1 MNSSL
6 PGVTLLDLQ
15 LAVNCTLDE
24 ATLLMPTN
32 AAGFMVGALICGVII
47 EFIDFQIVLLI
58 STVACSATTAY
69 FPLNRKFWILCLNSS
84 VNGFLTGFMISGG
97 NAWLLHLWGKASPPF
112 LQAFHF
118 CFGLGAF
125 IGPLVAEPF
134 LLPLHHEEIEIHVN
148 SSHLNSSLH
157 LNSSFPYTSD
167 DLKIQYAYGSLSL
180 ASLIIAA
187 AFLAAYCAQRTNKPH
202 PSIDEMKSDC
212 KQKPISAVKYY
223 GSVMLCCF
231 FMFFNYGLELSFGQ
245 LLTAFV
251 VDSNLKLSKSKA
263 SFMTSV
269 YWGAFT
275 FFRCFTI
282 FLVDKFTSTKLIIFN
297 LSLIGIANVFLVP
310 FGCRIEWCLWVG
322 VTLVGFGTSPLFAT
336 IFSFLGEYMKIT
348 SKVSSL
354 LFVACYAG
362 AFVMPYVVG
371 VTVETHPDVFL
382 YQSALCAVSLCLV
395 FFGLF
400 FIKRAQL
407 LDKCEEENN
416 NVELRNKHIA
426 DAQP

>member
-134 LLPLHHEEIEIHVN
+134 LLPLHHEEIEIHV
-148 SSHLNSSLH
+148 
-157 LNSSFPYTSD
+157 
-167 DLKIQYAYGSLSL
+167 
-180 ASLIIAA
+180 
-187 AFLAAYCAQRTNKPH
+187 
-202 PSIDEMKSDC
+202 
-212 KQKPISAVKYY
+212 
-223 GSVMLCCF
+223 
-231 FMFFNYGLELSFGQ
+231 
-245 LLTAFV
+245 
-251 VDSNLKLSKSKA
+251 
-263 SFMTSV
+263 
-269 YWGAFT
+269 
-275 FFRCFTI
+275 
-282 FLVDKFTSTKLIIFN
+282 
-297 LSLIGIANVFLVP
+297 
-310 FGCRIEWCLWVG
+310 G